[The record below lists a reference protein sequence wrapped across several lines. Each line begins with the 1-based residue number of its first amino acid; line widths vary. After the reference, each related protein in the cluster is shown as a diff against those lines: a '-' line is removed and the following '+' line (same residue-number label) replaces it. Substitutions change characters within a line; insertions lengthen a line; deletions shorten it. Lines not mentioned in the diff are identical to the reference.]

1 MKYSKP
7 EVNALGDAASVIQD
21 FTKQLPV
28 SMDSFNPSVQ
38 RTLQPAYDLD
48 E

>member
-1 MKYSKP
+1 MKYNKP
-7 EVNALGDAASVIQD
+7 EVNALGDAANVIQD
-21 FTKQLPV
+21 FTKQLPTAV
-28 SMDSFNPSVQ
+28 DNIVPSDH